1 VVVVIAR
8 VGGGARP
15 GTGPWT
21 IAASTFALIPLAIG
35 VAVLRYRL
43 YEIDRVI
50 SRTISWAILTVLV
63 AGLFVAFILVLQ
75 ALLAPVTQS
84 NELAV
89 AGSTLLVFT
98 LFQPI
103 RRRVQ
108 RLVDR
113 RFNRSRYDAE
123 QTVAAFATRLR
134 DEVDLESLRAEII
147 ATVAQTVQ
155 PTSVSLWL
163 RE

>member
-1 VVVVIAR
+1 M
-8 VGGGARP
+8 
-15 GTGPWT
+15 
-21 IAASTFALIPLAIG
+21 
-35 VAVLRYRL
+35 AVLRYRL

-50 SRTISWAILTVLV
+50 SRTISWAIVTVLV
-63 AGLFVAFILVLQ
+63 AGLFVAVILALQ

-113 RFNRSRYDAE
+113 RFNRTRYDAE
-123 QTVAAFATRLR
+123 QTVAAFAARLR
-134 DEVDLESLRAEII
+134 DEVDLESLRAEILT
-147 ATVAQTVQ
+147 TVAQTVQ